1 MASKKKGLPFVVQPR
16 LKSIIEELGSEE
28 SGTIRI
34 ERKGYLT
41 VAEKQF
47 VQNASE
53 DDTSLAQIHL
63 LSAKVAKAKGCTV
76 AEALSSIGGAG
87 DSSLLEGFETE
98 ATSAL
103 AAMMVHQERQHLI
116 HAACLLMLRLDVE
129 VSMDDVLE
137 LHPDLLVALA
147 ILYREE
153 EAKSIEALEEAHSA
167 EAKEQS
173 EGK

>member
-16 LKSIIEELGSEE
+16 LRSIIETLGSEE
-28 SGTIRI
+28 SGIIEI

-47 VQNASE
+47 VQNATE

-63 LSAKVAKAKGCTV
+63 LSAKIAKAKDCSV
-76 AEALSSIGGAG
+76 ADALSAVGGAG
-87 DSSLLEGFETE
+87 DSRLLEGFEAE
-98 ATSAL
+98 ATNAL
-103 AAMMVHQERQHLI
+103 SAMMVNQERQHLI

-129 VSMDDVLE
+129 VTMDDVLDM
-137 LHPDLLVALA
+137 HPDLLVALA

-167 EAKEQS
+167 EAKEHS